1 MYFANRSIQYLPVH
15 RNPHVRPSCILVQC
29 MTIPRCSQHCNHWV
43 LSMQHHPLVRRKMT
57 PLELHD
63 HRTDPGDLLGQ
74 LQPQEE
80 HQESDK
86 QNGIEM
92 RQLQ

>member
-1 MYFANRSIQYLPVH
+1 
-15 RNPHVRPSCILVQC
+15 
-29 MTIPRCSQHCNHWV
+29 
-43 LSMQHHPLVRRKMT
+43 MQHHPLVRRKMT